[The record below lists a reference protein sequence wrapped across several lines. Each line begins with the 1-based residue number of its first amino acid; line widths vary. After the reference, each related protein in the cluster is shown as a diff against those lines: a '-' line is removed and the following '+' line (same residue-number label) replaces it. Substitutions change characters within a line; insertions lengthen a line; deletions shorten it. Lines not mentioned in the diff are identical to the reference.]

1 MATCGRANGRQNS
14 HSCQIGN
21 KINLCVR
28 DGCVGR
34 AAAAWLSETGSRLAF
49 DAKKEFRV
57 QLGWLP
63 MRLKN
68 TLSSMAKVR
77 RQPAAKKPAA
87 KKPAKRMRDSLGPT
101 KCELRCAAKSQTKN
115 CYLGG
120 SKALYQASAQQRR
133 ARSLRAKKASA
144 AARRP

>member
-1 MATCGRANGRQNS
+1 
-14 HSCQIGN
+14 
-21 KINLCVR
+21 
-28 DGCVGR
+28 
-34 AAAAWLSETGSRLAF
+34 
-49 DAKKEFRV
+49 
-57 QLGWLP
+57 
-63 MRLKN
+63 
-68 TLSSMAKVR
+68 MAKVR

-101 KCELRCAAKSQTKN
+101 KRELRCAAKSQTKN

>member
-1 MATCGRANGRQNS
+1 
-14 HSCQIGN
+14 
-21 KINLCVR
+21 
-28 DGCVGR
+28 
-34 AAAAWLSETGSRLAF
+34 
-49 DAKKEFRV
+49 
-57 QLGWLP
+57 

-68 TLSSMAKVR
+68 ASSMAKAR

-87 KKPAKRMRDSLGPT
+87 KRMRDPLGPR
-101 KCELRCAAKSQTKN
+101 KKELRCAAKSQTKN

-120 SKALYQASAQQRR
+120 SLSLYEPSASQRR

>member
-1 MATCGRANGRQNS
+1 
-14 HSCQIGN
+14 
-21 KINLCVR
+21 
-28 DGCVGR
+28 
-34 AAAAWLSETGSRLAF
+34 
-49 DAKKEFRV
+49 
-57 QLGWLP
+57 

-68 TLSSMAKVR
+68 TLSSMAKAR

-87 KKPAKRMRDSLGPT
+87 KATAKRMRDPLGPR
-101 KCELRCAAKSQTKN
+101 KHELRCAAESQTKN

-120 SKALYQASAQQRR
+120 SLSLYEPSAQQRR